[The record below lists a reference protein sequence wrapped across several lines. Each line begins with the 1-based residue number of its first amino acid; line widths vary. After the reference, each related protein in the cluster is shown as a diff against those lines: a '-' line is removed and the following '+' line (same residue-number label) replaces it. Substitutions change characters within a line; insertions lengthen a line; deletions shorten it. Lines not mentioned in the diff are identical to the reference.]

1 MLIFFGPCH
10 IGQGQSLLMIKIM
23 AFSPRNILVLSALTA
38 TILGMGCSF
47 VPEELLSE
55 IDPNTQVASCG
66 YQIVNTYPHDE
77 NAFTQGLVYYDGDL
91 YEGTGLRSR
100 SSLRRVDLETG
111 QVLQNLDLDNKYFG
125 EGITLFE
132 EQLIQLTWVSQIG
145 FVYERESFEKLQEF
159 TYPTEG
165 WGLTHDGENLIMSDG
180 SNNLFFLDPE
190 TFEEV
195 KRITVS
201 DSGQPV
207 EMLNELEY
215 IKGEIYANVWM
226 SERIV
231 RIDPTTGQVLGWI
244 DLSGL
249 RNPALAGNRDAVLN
263 GIAYDSEK
271 DRLFVTG
278 KLWPNLF
285 EIAINCN

>member
-1 MLIFFGPCH
+1 
-10 IGQGQSLLMIKIM
+10 M
-23 AFSPRNILVLSALTA
+23 AFSQRKILVLSALTI
-38 TILGMGCSF
+38 TILGMGYSF

-55 IDPNTQVASCG
+55 ITPNSRVESCS

-77 NAFTQGLVYYDGDL
+77 NAFTQGLVYYEGNL
-91 YEGTGLRSR
+91 YEGTGLNGR

-111 QVLQNLDLDNKYFG
+111 KVLQNINLENKYFG

-132 EQLIQLTWVSQIG
+132 DQLIQLTWRSQIG
-145 FVYERESFEKLQEF
+145 FVYDRESFEKLQEF

-165 WGLTHDGENLIMSDG
+165 WGLTHDGEHLIMSDG
-180 SNNLFFLDPE
+180 SNVLFFLDPE

-195 KRITVS
+195 QRISVS
-201 DSGQPV
+201 ERDQPV
-207 EMLNELEY
+207 EMLNELEF

-226 SERIV
+226 SDRIV
-231 RIDPTTGQVLGWI
+231 RISPTTGQVLGWI

-263 GIAYDSEK
+263 GIAYDAEK

>member
-1 MLIFFGPCH
+1 MLIFFCPCH

-23 AFSPRNILVLSALTA
+23 AFSPRNILALSALTA
-38 TILGMGCSF
+38 TILGMGCSL
-47 VPEELLSE
+47 VSEELLSE
-55 IDPNTQVASCG
+55 IDPNTRVASCG

-145 FVYERESFEKLQEF
+145 FVYDRESFEKLQEF

-201 DSGQPV
+201 DNGQPV